1 LVPLPW
7 ISSYNAAVESWVFVF
22 TQRTQIPSPAKST
35 TTGDTENAMG
45 TTIETGEHLLALM
58 QEGGHDAAVICGVLI
73 ATEN

>member
-1 LVPLPW
+1 
-7 ISSYNAAVESWVFVF
+7 
-22 TQRTQIPSPAKST
+22 
-35 TTGDTENAMG
+35 MG